1 MLESVSQILQ
11 ESIDVQPLKNGKVGE
26 TKLNAIFTRIAKIGK
41 YGLDPIFPGGWITP
55 PFFKFAI
62 FHLTCVF

>member
-26 TKLNAIFTRIAKIGK
+26 TKLNAIFTRIAKIG
-41 YGLDPIFPGGWITP
+41 Y
-55 PFFKFAI
+55 
-62 FHLTCVF
+62 